1 MLAVSVLGE
10 APAHAAA
17 LWGRRTCLLHAG
29 RRMRFDELHAR
40 VVSLAGALAAR
51 GVGPGERVAI
61 CMENRAE
68 YLISYFAVPTTGAVF
83 VPLNTF
89 LSTVELAAV
98 LRDCSASTLIV
109 SEGSLTRIASVIGD
123 LPDLRRV
130 LVFPGAGPAEGK
142 PAPHGVPVARIDAFG
157 PIDPAPTGRPMDADP
172 EEAAVLIYTS
182 GTTGKPKGVML
193 SHRNLLANARG
204 CIRAVGVTTRDRILV
219 CLPLFHSF
227 TEMVGM
233 LAPVLSGMS
242 ISLCDRLDRAE
253 IKRTL
258 LWQRPTLFPAVPAV
272 FAAMSAARVGRL
284 ARLANPVRVYISGGA
299 PLSADVLSRFESLYR
314 RPLCEGYGL
323 SEASPVV
330 SFNPPNGLR
339 KPGSVGIPLEGVEL
353 RVVDE
358 AGRSLPTGRTGRLLV
373 RGPNVMKGY
382 FGNESET
389 ASAVNDGWLDTGDL
403 AHLDR
408 DGFLFI
414 KGRSKEML
422 IFRGMNVYP
431 REIEEVLESH
441 PAVLEAAVIGV
452 PDTTRGEVPHAFVVM
467 HADRRATETEL
478 KRACMERLA
487 RYKVPRTITLLSDL
501 PRNPAGKVVKAAL
514 RDRAAGHPSG

>member
-1 MLAVSVLGE
+1 
-10 APAHAAA
+10 
-17 LWGRRTCLLHAG
+17 
-29 RRMRFDELHAR
+29 MRFDELHAR
-40 VVSLAGALAAR
+40 VGALAAR
-51 GVGPGERVAI
+51 LSDLGVERGERVAL
-61 CMENRAE
+61 CMENRPE
-68 YLISYFAVPTTGAVF
+68 YLISYFAVPAAGAVF

-89 LSTVELAAV
+89 LSTAELAAV
-98 LRDCSASTLIV
+98 LRDCAAGTLIV
-109 SEGSLTRIASVIGD
+109 SASSLARLAGVLAE
-123 LPDLRRV
+123 LPGLRRV
-130 LVFPGAGPAEGK
+130 LVFPGAGSAEATT
-142 PAPHGVPVARIDAFG
+142 PVPEGVCLSPLDAFG
-157 PIDPAPTGRPMDADP
+157 SPGGGVRRSVSNRIDPED
-172 EEAAVLIYTS
+172 AAVLIYTS

-193 SHRNLLANARG
+193 SHRNLLSNARG
-204 CIRAVGVTTRDRILV
+204 CIRAVGVTSRDRILV

-242 ISLCDRLDRAE
+242 IALCERLDRAE

-258 LWQRPTLFPAVPAV
+258 LWRRPTLFPAVPAV
-272 FAAMSAARVGRL
+272 FAAMSAARVSTL
-284 ARLANPVRVYISGGA
+284 ARLANPVRMYISGGA

-330 SFNPPNGLR
+330 SLNPPRGRR

-358 AGRSLPTGRTGRLLV
+358 AGTALPAGRTGRLLV

-382 FGNESET
+382 FGKEAET
-389 ASAVNDGWLDTGDL
+389 VSAVTDGWLDTGDL
-403 AHLDR
+403 AHVDA

-441 PAVLEAAVIGV
+441 PGVREAAVIGV
-452 PDTTRGEVPHAFVVM
+452 PDAARGEVPHAFVVM
-467 HADRRATETEL
+467 HQGRCVTEVEL
-478 KRACMERLA
+478 KRTCMSRLA
-487 RYKVPRTITLLSDL
+487 RYKVPRSITLLSDM

-514 RDRAAGHPSG
+514 RERAVGQPSG